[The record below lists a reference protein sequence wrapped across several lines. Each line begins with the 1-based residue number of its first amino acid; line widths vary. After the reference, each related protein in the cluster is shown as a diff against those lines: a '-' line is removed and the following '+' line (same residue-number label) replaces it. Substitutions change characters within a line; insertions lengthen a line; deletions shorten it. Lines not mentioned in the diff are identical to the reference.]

1 MDRIFYSNAVE
12 VTCKLYDV
20 QLKFGLT
27 NAQNEV
33 IDNEVVA
40 MSPQHAKI
48 LSMILNQVVDQYEQQ
63 YGTINEDPNAKISMK
78 KQEDK

>member
-1 MDRIFYSNAVE
+1 MDKIFYSNAVE

-27 NAQNEV
+27 NAQNEM

-48 LSMILNQVVDQYEQQ
+48 LSQIMNQVVAQYEEQ
-63 YGTINEDPNAKISMK
+63 YGTINEDPNANILMK
-78 KQEDK
+78 KQDN